1 MLRLMSAPAAA
12 ALLLIAAAP
21 ASADPP
27 PVDPGGVAPVAA
39 NPAPAPAPAAAPWA
53 AAAPV
58 GPAGAPPAGAAPV
71 VDVGRVAPA
80 PPATMTTSDGAVLS
94 VFGEDESR
102 TPVPALTTAIT
113 TRDYDVDGV
122 FRASITGSAAP
133 AGGALEVGYQ
143 IGCGIDMGT
152 GPGVLIGGNLGA
164 NAIVGFAGAVDPEG
178 MMPWD
183 FIPNVGVT
191 GGGIITVALKPG
203 IVNTVPVTKKQFKG
217 ESPRVAIRDVRV
229 KIDGCVGDS
238 FIRSYAVLARVTDEK
253 DSILAWYGET
263 TRV

>member
-1 MLRLMSAPAAA
+1 MSAPAAA
-12 ALLLIAAAP
+12 ALLLISTAP
-21 ASADPP
+21 AAADPP
-27 PVDPGGVAPVAA
+27 PTDPGGVAPVAA
-39 NPAPAPAPAAAPWA
+39 APGPVPAPAAAPWA
-53 AAAPV
+53 APAPV
-58 GPAGAPPAGAAPV
+58 GPAGAPPPGATPAI
-71 VDVGRVAPA
+71 DTGRVAPA
-80 PPATMTTSDGAVLS
+80 PPATMTTSDGAVLT

-122 FRASITGSAAP
+122 FRASITGSATP

-164 NAIVGFAGAVDPEG
+164 NAILGWAGVIPDL
-178 MMPWD
+178 D
-183 FIPNVGVT
+183 TFSPNVGVT

-203 IVNTVPVTKKQFKG
+203 IVNTIPVTKKQFKG

-229 KIDGCVGDS
+229 KIDGCVGES

-253 DSILAWYGET
+253 DSVLAWYGET

>member
-1 MLRLMSAPAAA
+1 MVRLMSASAAA
-12 ALLLIAAAP
+12 ALLLIWAAP

-27 PVDPGGVAPVAA
+27 PTDPGGVAAV
-39 NPAPAPAPAAAPWA
+39 

-58 GPAGAPPAGAAPV
+58 AAAPV
-71 VDVGRVAPA
+71 DTGRVAPA
-80 PPATMTTSDGAVLS
+80 PPATMTTSDGAVLT

-122 FRASITGSAAP
+122 FRGSITGSAAP

-164 NAIVGFAGAVDPEG
+164 NAILGWAGFIPDL
-178 MMPWD
+178 D
-183 FIPNVGVT
+183 TFIPNVGVT
-191 GGGIITVALKPG
+191 GGGIISVSLKPG
-203 IVNTVPVTKKQFKG
+203 IVNTIPVTKKQFKG

-229 KIDGCVGDS
+229 KIDGCVGES
-238 FIRSYAVLARVTDEK
+238 FIRSYAVLGRVTDEK
-253 DSILAWYGET
+253 DSVLAWYGET

>member
-1 MLRLMSAPAAA
+1 MRRLMSAPAAA
-12 ALLLIAAAP
+12 ALLLIAATP
-21 ASADPP
+21 AAADPP
-27 PVDPGGVAPVAA
+27 PTDPGGVAPVAA
-39 NPAPAPAPAAAPWA
+39 APGPVPAPAAAPWA
-53 AAAPV
+53 APAPV
-58 GPAGAPPAGAAPV
+58 GPAGAPPSGATPA
-71 VDVGRVAPA
+71 VDAGRVAPA
-80 PPATMTTSDGAVLS
+80 PPATMTTSDGAVLT

-122 FRASITGSAAP
+122 FRGSITGSAAP

-164 NAIVGFAGAVDPEG
+164 NAIVGFAGVVG
-178 MMPWD
+178 GTMPWN

-203 IVNTVPVTKKQFKG
+203 IVNTIPVTKKQFKG

-229 KIDGCVGDS
+229 KIDGCVGES
-238 FIRSYAVLARVTDEK
+238 FIRSYAVMARVTDEK
-253 DSILAWYGET
+253 ESILAWYGET